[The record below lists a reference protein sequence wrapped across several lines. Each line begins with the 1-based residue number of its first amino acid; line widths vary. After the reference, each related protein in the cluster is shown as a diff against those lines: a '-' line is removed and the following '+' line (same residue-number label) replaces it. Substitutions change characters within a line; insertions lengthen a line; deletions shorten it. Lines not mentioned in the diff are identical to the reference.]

1 MSRYFFCGVASLF
14 TMAVLDAIWLGLVA
28 KPLYASGIGHL
39 FAVKPNFV
47 AAVAFYLIFSAGLT
61 VFAVMPHETAPG
73 FAGTALRAA
82 MFGFVCYATYDLSN
96 LATLKDWPVG
106 LSVIDMLW
114 GSALS
119 AVAATVGKAV
129 LDRMPLVA

>member
-1 MSRYFFCGVASLF
+1 MSRYFFCGIASLF

-39 FAVKPNFV
+39 FAAKPNFV

-61 VFAVMPHETAPG
+61 VFAVMPHEADPG
-73 FAGTALRAA
+73 FASTALRAA

-129 LDRMPLVA
+129 LDRIPLVA